1 MEEVLNKDVS
11 LFFIYFSEIQY
22 EIAKNVFEVWVLQT
36 ELLKIINQTN
46 KDQIN
51 KKKKGNPT
59 TFFIHLVKTALCFL
73 RI

>member
-51 KKKKGNPT
+51 KKKKETQQP
-59 TFFIHLVKTALCFL
+59 FSYI
-73 RI
+73 